1 MGKMHNIKPYLKYN
15 KKVCVIPYEKL
26 DSLISKEEEGKESTE
41 EDSPQTLLNTTKT
54 QHNLHN
60 KEEQERADEEEEEE
74 EKIQQKSSDRV
85 KKTVDLVEFLD
96 KHFEDDRAFANAL
109 MISNSLHLDP
119 MKKEADK
126 KLLLTTQTVN
136 GQAGLNELAACNYL
150 CMADIPDGI
159 ILNRKLCGAMK
170 KLYKQA
176 KREQTRHQTKRK
188 NYHQNKRKVLPSQ
201 ENSPKTKDKKS
212 WISLF

>member
-60 KEEQERADEEEEEE
+60 KEEQERADEEEE

-188 NYHQNKRKVLPSQ
+188 NYHQNKRKILPSQ
-201 ENSPKTKDKKS
+201 ENSSKTKDKKS